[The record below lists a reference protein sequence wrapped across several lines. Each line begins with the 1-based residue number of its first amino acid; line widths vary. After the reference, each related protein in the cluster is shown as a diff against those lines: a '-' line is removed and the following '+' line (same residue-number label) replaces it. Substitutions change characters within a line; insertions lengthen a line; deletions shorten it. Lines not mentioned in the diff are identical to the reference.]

1 MFLKSSFCFPKK
13 GSKMSGILDIT
24 VLKTCLT
31 LFDSLRSFPL
41 CKLQEC
47 SIFVVSSQM
56 LDLRHLLELE
66 QLSNLP

>member
-1 MFLKSSFCFPKK
+1 MFLKSSFCFLKK
-13 GSKMSGILDIT
+13 GSKVSGIPDIIT

-41 CKLQEC
+41 CNLQEC

-56 LDLRHLLELE
+56 LDL
-66 QLSNLP
+66 